1 MEQKPEEE
9 NKTPAKPAEQPGG
22 AESVSGMQAETLEN
36 SVSQSGNQAA
46 GIQESGSQSAGPK
59 GIKKLIAKL
68 NLYFFAFILAL
79 LIAIMALVIGIQR
92 SRQAAS
98 PEEVTGQT
106 LSPDDIN
113 QLQGN
118 DIKIGDVKQTLN
130 IESNAVFAGKILVQ
144 GGTDIAGSLKI
155 SGDTSLADLSVSGSG
170 TFQQVQ
176 SNELA
181 ISGNAGIQGQLTIQK
196 SINVSGGGTF
206 GGPVSIPQLTVENLQ
221 LTKDLQFIGHLD
233 AGGGTPGRV
242 NGTALGSGGTS
253 SVSGTD
259 TAGSIN
265 ISTGS
270 GPPGGCFVTVTFTQA
285 FSTPPHVVVA
295 PIGSDTASLDYY
307 VTRNSTSFSVCA
319 TNPTAGRSYVFDYI
333 VID

>member
-1 MEQKPEEE
+1 MEQKSGDGDKQAP
-9 NKTPAKPAEQPGG
+9 KTAAAGG
-22 AESVSGMQAETLEN
+22 GESVSGMEAESLEN
-36 SVSQSGNQAA
+36 ASSLP
-46 GIQESGSQSAGPK
+46 GSQNASDQTPKEPEGPK
-59 GIKKLIAKL
+59 GFKKLIAKL
-68 NLYFFAFILAL
+68 NIYFFAFLLAL
-79 LIAIMALVIGIQR
+79 LIAIMALVIGLQR
-92 SRQAAS
+92 SRQAAN

-113 QLQGN
+113 NLQGN

-130 IESNAVFAGKILVQ
+130 IESNAVFAGKVLIQ
-144 GGTDIAGSLKI
+144 GGTDIAGSLKVA
-155 SGDTSLADLSVSGSG
+155 GDTSLADLSVSGTG

-181 ISGNAGIQGQLTIQK
+181 ISGNAGIQGQLTVQK
-196 SINVSGGGTF
+196 TINVTGGGTF
-206 GGPVSIPQLTVENLQ
+206 GGPVSIPQLTVDDIQ
-221 LTKDLQFIGHLD
+221 LTKDLQIVGHID
-233 AGGGTPGRV
+233 AGGGTPGRT

-259 TAGSIN
+259 TAGTIN

-270 GPPGGCFVTVTFTQA
+270 GPPGGCFVTVTFAQVFTG
-285 FSTPPHVVVA
+285 SPHVVIS
-295 PIGSDTASLDYY
+295 PIGSDTAALDYY
-307 VTRNSTSFSVCA
+307 VTRTSTSFSVCA

>member
-1 MEQKPEEE
+1 MEQKSDGGD
-9 NKTPAKPAEQPGG
+9 KDAAKPAAAAGG
-22 AESVSGMQAETLEN
+22 ESVSGMQAESLEN
-36 SVSQSGNQAA
+36 ANTLPGT
-46 GIQESGSQSAGPK
+46 QSATDQTPVQPQGPK
-59 GIKKLIAKL
+59 GIKKIIAKL
-68 NLYFFAFILAL
+68 NIYFFAFL
-79 LIAIMALVIGIQR
+79 LVLLVAIMALVIGMQR
-92 SRQAAS
+92 SRQAAN

-113 QLQGN
+113 NLQGN

-130 IESNAVFAGKILVQ
+130 IESNAVFAGKVLVQ
-144 GGTDIAGSLKI
+144 GGTDIAGTLTVAGI
-155 SGDTSLADLSVSGSG
+155 TSVADLAVTGTG

-176 SNELA
+176 TNELA
-181 ISGNAGIQGQLTIQK
+181 VSGNAGIQGQLTVQK
-196 SINVSGGGTF
+196 TINVSGGGTF
-206 GGPVSIPQLTVENLQ
+206 GGPVSIPQLTVDNLQ
-221 LTKDLQFIGHLD
+221 LTKDLQIIGHID
-233 AGGGTPGRV
+233 AGGGTPGRT

-259 TAGSIN
+259 TAGTIN

-270 GPPGGCFVTVTFTQA
+270 GPPGGCFITVTFAQVFTG
-285 FSTPPHVVVA
+285 SPHVVVS

-319 TNPTAGRSYVFDYI
+319 TNPSAGRTYGFDYI